1 MTLCRFHIAFL
12 PQKPWKILALVG
24 LVFFLAGP
32 VYAQKGK
39 DKPQSN
45 KNILRQNRFKTNSKQ
60 GDKAKTKD
68 IAGRRIRQKGKS
80 SSNAA
85 NAKYTAPHSSR
96 QPQSGKD
103 RAGQPIRRIV
113 QSSPVRANKPWIGNS
128 SGGRIN
134 VRSATGKTRNTY
146 PQFGQYSKKIKPHSN
161 QNAVSNRKQLS
172 RLKRMQSN
180 PAAPDHKTVY
190 PRSASRAYISKRST
204 NFNARYIRKL
214 KQGDQAYTKDI
225 AGKKLRQKNYQTP
238 RQPVIQSG
246 DPYYGRKRVG
256 DQSYKGSAGGYV
268 SATRAR
274 PKAWKGNIS
283 GHKIKGRNFSSRK
296 TVEGQPIFSRKRNP
310 SERDRPYK
318 GRALGGG
325 ARSAS
330 QPGEKRVGT
339 SPNPVRAPGIGAN
352 GIGNYKGNLRR
363 FEAKPSMQHQGTG
376 YSGSIKARKPFKGGG
391 SVSGQRWNNNGTPIQ
406 GRAPGIGAKGVGD
419 YKGNLKRFQAK
430 PSMQL
435 QGAGYTGSIKA
446 RKPAKGGGSISGKLW
461 NNGGTPIPVRQ
472 PTDQTR
478 KAGRYPGNYKLFD
491 LSPSMRDQG
500 EEYTG
505 NIKTKRA
512 KSTGKGEPIPVK
524 PPSDASRKAGGYPG
538 NYKRFD
544 LSPSMR
550 NQGEEFTGYIK
561 LPKFKKSYVQNPNT
575 TDEPIKKKRPT
586 NTTYAV
592 DGLQIPV
599 KRPKYIENPNSADG
613 SLKKRA
619 PSKSTYAVAGLQVKV
634 KEKPYA
640 KKPNAPEGALPGI
653 KPTKSSIKAAEY
665 ARGVKMNWKYVRNP
679 SSSKDALL
687 TKEPGKAFG
696 KATDYQGNIKMKKF
710 ELFGKNEL
718 HPDAQFMK
726 TNKNNVKEERGVV
739 TNFKL
744 WWARLFKKN
753 DTQPDHLKEKHGKP
767 RYDKGEQGMWYD

>member
-1 MTLCRFHIAFL
+1 M
-12 PQKPWKILALVG
+12 
-24 LVFFLAGP
+24 FFLAGP

-39 DKPQSN
+39 DKPKSN
-45 KNILRQNRFKTNSKQ
+45 KSILRQNRFKTKSKQ
-60 GDKAKTKD
+60 GDKAKNKD
-68 IAGRRIRQKGKS
+68 VAGRRIRQKGKS
-80 SSNAA
+80 SA
-85 NAKYTAPHSSR
+85 NSANRQYTSPYSTK
-96 QPQSGKD
+96 QPRSGGD
-103 RAGQPIRRIV
+103 RAGKPTGRIV
-113 QSSPVRANKPWIGNS
+113 QSSPGRANKPWIGNS
-128 SGGRIN
+128 SGARVS

-146 PQFGQYSKKIKPHSN
+146 PQFGRYSRKIKPRSN
-161 QNAVSNRKQLS
+161 QNATSNRKQLS

-214 KQGDQAYTKDI
+214 KQGDRAYTKDV
-225 AGKKLRQKNYQTP
+225 AGRKLRQKNYQTP
-238 RQPVIQSG
+238 QQPLIQAG
-246 DPYYGRKRVG
+246 DTYRGRKRVG
-256 DQSYKGSAGGYV
+256 DRSYKGSAGGYV

-274 PKAWKGNIS
+274 PKAWRGDITGN
-283 GHKIKGRNFSSRK
+283 KIRGRNFSSK
-296 TVEGQPIFSRKRNP
+296 KSVEGQPIFSRKRKPN
-310 SERDRPYK
+310 ERDRPYK
-318 GRALGGG
+318 GTIPGSG

-330 QPGEKRVGT
+330 QPGEKRVGI

-352 GIGNYKGNLRR
+352 GIGKYKGNLRR
-363 FEAKPSMQHQGTG
+363 FQAKPSMQQQGAG
-376 YSGSIKARKPFKGGG
+376 YTGSIKARKPFKGGG
-391 SVSGQRWNNNGTPIQ
+391 SVSGRRWNNNGTPIQ
-406 GRAPGIGAKGVGD
+406 GKTPGIGAKGVGN
-419 YKGNLKRFQAK
+419 YKGNLRRFQAK
-430 PSMQL
+430 PSMQI
-435 QGAGYTGSIKA
+435 QGAGYTGNIKA
-446 RKPAKGGGSISGKLW
+446 RKPMKGGGSVSGKGW
-461 NNGGTPIPVRQ
+461 NNNGTPVPVRQ
-472 PTDQTR
+472 PSDQTR
-478 KAGRYPGNYKLFD
+478 KAGRFPGNYKLFD
-491 LSPSMRDQG
+491 LSPSQRNQG

-505 NIKTKRA
+505 SIKARRPA
-512 KSTGKGEPIPVK
+512 KGGGSVSGKLWNNKETPIPVK
-524 PPSDASRKAGGYPG
+524 QPSDETRKAGSYPG

-550 NQGEEFTGYIK
+550 NQGEEFTGTIK

-613 SLKKRA
+613 SLRKRQ
-619 PSKSTYAVAGLQVKV
+619 PSKSTYAVGGLQVKV
-634 KEKPYA
+634 KEKPYG
-640 KKPNAPEGALPGI
+640 KKANAAEGALPGI

-696 KATDYQGNIKMKKF
+696 KSTDYQGNIKMKKF
-710 ELFGKNEL
+710 DLFGKKGL
-718 HPDAQFMK
+718 HPDAQFVK
-726 TNKNNVKEERGVV
+726 TNKNNVKEEKGVV

-767 RYDKGEQGMWYD
+767 RYDKGEQGMWNE